1 MEMEKESRI
10 LYVGGLPGE
19 FSNRDFESLL
29 SENAGVT
36 KSFVIKNRGWG
47 LAFFEKEEQ
56 AQEALEELV
65 NVEIGDQLLRVDFA
79 NKKKEI

>member
-1 MEMEKESRI
+1 MEKESRI

-47 LAFFEKEEQ
+47 LAFFETDKQ
-56 AQEALEELV
+56 AKNAIEELGS
-65 NVEIGDQLLRVDFA
+65 VEIEGRLLRVDFA